1 MRRLI
6 WQSPGSHGPTLPP
19 MERVIPGKCQKRV
32 QSLWHRQ
39 FSCLRRQ
46 PSARVV
52 GEEVVV
58 APIIEPVRSGLVT
71 VDSKEDLRNAC
82 TARADVAHRAGLSRC
97 EQCRSAQMGR
107 AVRAAGITYR
117 FDLGM
122 SSRIVM
128 GPHTVDPTPEDL
140 SVAVDD
146 EGGEWNAAFVDMLH
160 GEGDGLL
167 HELRQ
172 AG

>member
-1 MRRLI
+1 MKRQKRLQSRRYSKLAHVRRL
-6 WQSPGSHGPTLPP
+6 PCL
-19 MERVIPGKCQKRV
+19 RVI
-32 QSLWHRQ
+32 
-39 FSCLRRQ
+39 
-46 PSARVV
+46 
-52 GEEVVV
+52 GEKTI
-58 APIIEPVRSGLVT
+58 AAAIIEAMRSGLVT

-97 EQCRSAQMGR
+97 EQGRSAQMGR